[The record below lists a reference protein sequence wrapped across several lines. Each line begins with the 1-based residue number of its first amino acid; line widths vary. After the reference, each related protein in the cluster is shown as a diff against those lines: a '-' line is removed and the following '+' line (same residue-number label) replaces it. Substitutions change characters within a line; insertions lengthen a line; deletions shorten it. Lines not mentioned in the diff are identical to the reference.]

1 MARRTEGEEAESSRL
16 LAADWGSDPHTAAF
30 GPGSAQDGGDPSHKT
45 SPPLW
50 TWLLLIASVL
60 AFSSSG
66 IVFSMMPEVP
76 AMTLAAWRLQMTT
89 AIMVPAA
96 VFEVVA
102 QMDTNTR
109 WRLARAVWT
118 LLLNGSLLA
127 LHFGLWVLSLKTT
140 SLPHAMLFVCMAP
153 VIVALSMWIM
163 RQPISWGEL
172 GGTALGTAGAALLA
186 LSSAHSGAA
195 GPGAASWRGDLAA
208 LAAAALFVAYLS
220 IGRRLRAWMPIFT
233 YSTLVTEAGA
243 AVLTLAAACIEGS
256 TPRHDPRSAHY
267 GLFQWASSASYF
279 PKIAYLAVVPGLL
292 GHTGFNA
299 LVKYMDPL
307 ILTLVGTMEP
317 LVGSFVGHAMGLV
330 ELPHPLT
337 YIGGAVVLAST
348 VIVSVAGHHRQKAEQ
363 KESERRI
370 RSKSHL
376 TTASVQLT

>member
-1 MARRTEGEEAESSRL
+1 
-16 LAADWGSDPHTAAF
+16 
-30 GPGSAQDGGDPSHKT
+30 
-45 SPPLW
+45 
-50 TWLLLIASVL
+50 
-60 AFSSSG
+60 
-66 IVFSMMPEVP
+66 
-76 AMTLAAWRLQMTT
+76 
-89 AIMVPAA
+89 
-96 VFEVVA
+96 
-102 QMDTNTR
+102 
-109 WRLARAVWT
+109 
-118 LLLNGSLLA
+118 
-127 LHFGLWVLSLKTT
+127 
-140 SLPHAMLFVCMAP
+140 
-153 VIVALSMWIM
+153 
-163 RQPISWGEL
+163 
-172 GGTALGTAGAALLA
+172 
-186 LSSAHSGAA
+186 
-195 GPGAASWRGDLAA
+195 
-208 LAAAALFVAYLS
+208 
-220 IGRRLRAWMPIFT
+220 MPIFT